1 MRSCPGRSQSRRTSA
16 TVAGQGHHTVG
27 ECAFLLKSCS
37 SLRRCTARPPD
48 RSDWSVCRVCSPS
61 RPPALRM
68 VHISNFTSQF
78 QHTRTHTARFSRRVP
93 SDHRMAVQRR
103 GPVKVSVCM
112 KKYTYCLGP
121 VHRRPAVNAK
131 TDKNLR
137 GGGPNLVCDDRDFE
151 LRARTEFH
159 LGSQTEP
166 PSSARLPPQ
175 LRTSRGYAS
184 CNACILHSG
193 FVVQL
198 SAV

>member
-48 RSDWSVCRVCSPS
+48 RSDWSVCRVCSPA

-78 QHTRTHTARFSRRVP
+78 QHTRTHRARFSRRVP
-93 SDHRMAVQRR
+93 SDHRMAVRRR

-112 KKYTYCLGP
+112 KKYIYCLGP

-137 GGGPNLVCDDRDFE
+137 CRGPNPVSKIQRGAPGTP
-151 LRARTEFH
+151 R
-159 LGSQTEP
+159 P
-166 PSSARLPPQ
+166 PRV
-175 LRTSRGYAS
+175 RSRGDATHASRHYAK
-184 CNACILHSG
+184 G
-193 FVVQL
+193 G
-198 SAV
+198 

>member
-48 RSDWSVCRVCSPS
+48 RSDWSVCRVCSPA

-78 QHTRTHTARFSRRVP
+78 QHTRTHRARFSRRVP
-93 SDHRMAVQRR
+93 SDHRMAGQCR

-112 KKYTYCLGP
+112 KRYTYRAGPMHRGPAAHTCLGGTARNP
-121 VHRRPAVNAK
+121 TLLSPHPCRRGPDLGGRGSHVFTCRVVEHLGTSSVQYGRRP
-131 TDKNLR
+131 TQYSR
-137 GGGPNLVCDDRDFE
+137 RT
-151 LRARTEFH
+151 RAAHF
-159 LGSQTEP
+159 
-166 PSSARLPPQ
+166 
-175 LRTSRGYAS
+175 
-184 CNACILHSG
+184 
-193 FVVQL
+193 
-198 SAV
+198 